1 MPQAAPCLP
10 QAAPC
15 SPRAGLG
22 EQVRRSSLCQEAVE
36 AAGDEVVDE
45 EEDDEEEGDDVEVE
59 AGVVDDVEDES
70 DLLSEEVAGVA
81 GLSALTLPERE
92 SLR

>member
-1 MPQAAPCLP
+1 VL
-10 QAAPC
+10 
-15 SPRAGLG
+15 R
-22 EQVRRSSLCQEAVE
+22 QEAVE

-45 EEDDEEEGDDVEVE
+45 VVEEEDDVEVD
-59 AGVVDDVEDES
+59 AGVVDGDVEDES
-70 DLLSEEVAGVA
+70 DLLSEEVVGVA

>member
-1 MPQAAPCLP
+1 ML
-10 QAAPC
+10 
-15 SPRAGLG
+15 R
-22 EQVRRSSLCQEAVE
+22 QEAVE

-45 EEDDEEEGDDVEVE
+45 GVEEEDDVEVD
-59 AGVVDDVEDES
+59 AGVVDGDVEDES
-70 DLLSEEVAGVA
+70 DLLSEEVVGVA